1 MQFIMCCA
9 IFMTS
14 LPVLF
19 VQGFPPFHGFAMLGG
34 ALWCTGNMMCGPIIN
49 YIGMGMGIL
58 VWGSTNMLMGWAS
71 GTFGIYIHRLMVI
84 ITFIVR
90 FIWPHERR
98 YCHPRFKL
106 LWCCYGSL
114 RFGCISTG

>member
-90 FIWPHERR
+90 FI
-98 YCHPRFKL
+98 
-106 LWCCYGSL
+106 
-114 RFGCISTG
+114 